1 MDVKLLTNGQSEIK
15 KISVKKLK
23 KLSDS
28 NFGKL
33 NRNIDV
39 DVLEK
44 DYKVKKFHKV
54 ELQTILIHHHFMGK
68 LTKPH
73 YRCWVRVQ
81 GLNILG
87 FQDVFI
93 NQWDELSS

>member
-1 MDVKLLTNGQSEIK
+1 MEVKLLTKEQSEIK
-15 KISVKKLK
+15 TISFETLK
-23 KLSDS
+23 KLSDF

-44 DYKVKKFHKV
+44 DYKIKNSNKV
-54 ELQTILIHHHFMGK
+54 ELQKILIHHHFMGK

-93 NQWDELSS
+93 NQWEELN

>member
-1 MDVKLLTNGQSEIK
+1 MEVKLLTKGQNEIK
-15 KISVKKLK
+15 TISFETLK

-39 DVLEK
+39 DMLEK
-44 DYKVKKFHKV
+44 DYKIKKSNKV
-54 ELQTILIHHHFMGK
+54 ELETILIHHHHMGK

-81 GLNILG
+81 GLSILG
-87 FQDVFI
+87 FQDVFDY
-93 NQWDELSS
+93 QWEELSS

>member
-1 MDVKLLTNGQSEIK
+1 MEVKLLTKEQNESK
-15 KISVKKLK
+15 KISIKTLK
-23 KLSDS
+23 KLSDF

-54 ELQTILIHHHFMGK
+54 ELQKILI
-68 LTKPH
+68 
-73 YRCWVRVQ
+73 
-81 GLNILG
+81 GLAR
-87 FQDVFI
+87 
-93 NQWDELSS
+93 ERA

>member
-1 MDVKLLTNGQSEIK
+1 MEVKLLTKEQNESK
-15 KISVKKLK
+15 KISIKTLK
-23 KLSDS
+23 KLSDF

-54 ELQTILIHHHFMGK
+54 ELQKILIHNHFMGK

-73 YRCWVRVQ
+73 YRCMVRVQ

-93 NQWDELSS
+93 NQWEELK